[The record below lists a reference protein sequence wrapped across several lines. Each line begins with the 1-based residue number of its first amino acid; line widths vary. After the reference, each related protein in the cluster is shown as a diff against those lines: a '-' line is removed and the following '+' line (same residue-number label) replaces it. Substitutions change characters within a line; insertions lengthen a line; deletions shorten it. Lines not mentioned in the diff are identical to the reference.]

1 MKTKIFI
8 LVLAAAAIAGGFIT
22 TKTFAADQQAPG
34 SIREKIRH
42 RIAEKLGLTEDQK
55 SEIKAVYVGE
65 KDALKPLLTRL
76 HEARVGLR
84 AAIRA
89 SDASEA
95 AVRTASAKV
104 AAAEADLAV
113 ERMKL
118 SGKISPLLN
127 DEQRQKIGE
136 LEQRVDDFMD
146 NAIAHLGEAAVR

>member
-1 MKTKIFI
+1 MKTKLFI
-8 LVLAAAAIAGGFIT
+8 LALAAAVIAGGLT
-22 TKTFAADQQAPG
+22 VNKTLAADQQAPG
-34 SIREKIRH
+34 SIREKIRQ

-55 SEIKAVYVGE
+55 SQIKAIYAGE
-65 KDALKPLLTRL
+65 KDALKPLLTQL

-89 SDASEA
+89 SDANEA
-95 AVRTASAKV
+95 AVRAASAKV

-118 SGKISPLLN
+118 SGKINPILN

-136 LEQRVDDFMD
+136 MEQRVDDFMD
-146 NAIAHLGEAAVR
+146 QAIAHLGEAAAH